1 MVKSKHEGG
10 KSSMIMPD
18 YTLFLQLANF
28 LFLLFILNIILYRPV
43 RQILGKR
50 KAEVD
55 GLQRS
60 VSELEGNANRFAGE
74 LEEGMAKARKAGYQE
89 KENLKN
95 QGLEEEKSLLKEAAS
110 ASGERMGQA
119 RTEMEK
125 KLLEARGALAK
136 ELSLFSKELAEKIL
150 GRSV

>member
-1 MVKSKHEGG
+1 
-10 KSSMIMPD
+10 MIMPD

-28 LFLLFILNIILYRPV
+28 LFLLFILNIILYRPI

-55 GLQRS
+55 GLQNS
-60 VSELEGNANRFAGE
+60 VSELEGKANRFAGE
-74 LEEGMAKARKAGYQE
+74 LEEGMAKARKSGYQE
-89 KENLKN
+89 KESLKH
-95 QGLEEEKSLLKEAAS
+95 QGVLKEAAA
-110 ASGERMGQA
+110 ASGERTGQA
-119 RTEMEK
+119 RAAMEK
-125 KLLEARGALAK
+125 KLAEARGALET

>member
-1 MVKSKHEGG
+1 
-10 KSSMIMPD
+10 MIMPD

-43 RQILGKR
+43 RRILGKR

-55 GLQRS
+55 GLQHS
-60 VSELEGNANRFAGE
+60 VNELEGNASRFAGE
-74 LEEGMAKARKAGYQE
+74 LEESMAEARKTGYEE
-89 KENLKN
+89 KQGLKD
-95 QGLEEEKSLLKEAAS
+95 QALEEEKALLKESTA

-119 RTEMEK
+119 RAEMGK
-125 KLLEARGALAK
+125 RLLEAKGALEK
-136 ELSLFSKELAEKIL
+136 EISLFSKEIVEKVL

>member
-1 MVKSKHEGG
+1 
-10 KSSMIMPD
+10 MIMPD

-55 GLQRS
+55 GLQNS
-60 VSELEGNANRFAGE
+60 VSELEGKANRFAGE
-74 LEEGMAKARKAGYQE
+74 LEEGMASARKSGYQE
-89 KENLKN
+89 KESLKS
-95 QGLEEEKSLLKEAAS
+95 QGMEEEKALLKEAAA

-119 RTEMEK
+119 RAAMEK
-125 KLLEARGALAK
+125 NLAEARGALK
-136 ELSLFSKELAEKIL
+136 TELSLFSKELAEKIL

>member
-1 MVKSKHEGG
+1 
-10 KSSMIMPD
+10 MIMPD

-28 LFLLFILNIILYRPV
+28 LFLLFILNIILYRPI

-55 GLQRS
+55 GLQNS
-60 VSELEGNANRFAGE
+60 VSELEGKANRFAGE
-74 LEEGMAKARKAGYQE
+74 LEEGMAKARKSGYQE
-89 KENLKN
+89 KESLKS
-95 QGLEEEKSLLKEAAS
+95 QGLEEEKTLLKEAAT

-119 RTEMEK
+119 RTAMEK
-125 KLLEARGALAK
+125 KLVEARGALET

>member
-1 MVKSKHEGG
+1 
-10 KSSMIMPD
+10 MIMPD

-28 LFLLFILNIILYRPV
+28 LILLFILNIILYKPV

-50 KAEVD
+50 KVEVD
-55 GLQRS
+55 GLQHS
-60 VSELEGNANRFAGE
+60 VSELDGKAGRFAGE
-74 LEEGMAKARKAGYQE
+74 LEEGMVQARKTGYQE
-89 KENLKN
+89 KESLKN
-95 QGLEEEKSLLKEAAS
+95 EGLEEEKTLLKKAAS

-119 RTEMEK
+119 RAEMQN
-125 KLLEARGALAK
+125 KLVEARGTLER

>member
-1 MVKSKHEGG
+1 
-10 KSSMIMPD
+10 MIMPD

-55 GLQRS
+55 GLQHA
-60 VSELEGNANRFAGE
+60 VSELEGKANLFAGE
-74 LEEGMAKARKAGYQE
+74 LEEGMAKARKSGYQE
-89 KENLKN
+89 KESLKG
-95 QGLEEEKSLLKEAAS
+95 QGQEEEKALLKEAAA

-119 RTEMEK
+119 RAAMEK
-125 KLLEARGALAK
+125 KLAEARGALEG

>member
-1 MVKSKHEGG
+1 
-10 KSSMIMPD
+10 MIMPD

-28 LFLLFILNIILYRPV
+28 LFLLFILNIILYRPI

-55 GLQRS
+55 GLQNS
-60 VSELEGNANRFAGE
+60 VSELEGKANRFAGE
-74 LEEGMAKARKAGYQE
+74 LEEGMAKARKSGYQE
-89 KENLKN
+89 KESLKS
-95 QGLEEEKSLLKEAAS
+95 QGLEEEKTLLKEAAT

-125 KLLEARGALAK
+125 KLLEARGALEK

>member
-1 MVKSKHEGG
+1 
-10 KSSMIMPD
+10 MIIPD

-55 GLQRS
+55 GLQHS
-60 VSELEGNANRFAGE
+60 VSELEGKANLFAGE
-74 LEEGMAKARKAGYQE
+74 LEEGMAKARKTGYQE
-89 KENLKN
+89 KESLKS
-95 QGLEEEKSLLKEAAS
+95 QGQEEEKALLKEAAT

-119 RTEMEK
+119 RAALEK
-125 KLLEARGALAK
+125 KLVEARGALET
-136 ELSLFSKELAEKIL
+136 ELGLFSKELAEKIL

>member
-1 MVKSKHEGG
+1 
-10 KSSMIMPD
+10 MIMPD

-28 LFLLFILNIILYRPV
+28 LFLLFILNIILYRPI

-55 GLQRS
+55 GLQNS
-60 VSELEGNANRFAGE
+60 VSELESKANRVAGE
-74 LEEGMAKARKAGYQE
+74 LEEGMAKARKSGYQE
-89 KENLKN
+89 KESLKS
-95 QGLEEEKSLLKEAAS
+95 QGLEEEKALLKEAAT

-119 RTEMEK
+119 RTAMEK
-125 KLLEARGALAK
+125 KLVEARGTLET

>member
-1 MVKSKHEGG
+1 
-10 KSSMIMPD
+10 MIMPD

-28 LFLLFILNIILYRPV
+28 LFLLFILNIILYRPI

-55 GLQRS
+55 GLQNS
-60 VSELEGNANRFAGE
+60 VSELESKANRFAGE
-74 LEEGMAKARKAGYQE
+74 LEEGMAKARKSGYQE
-89 KENLKN
+89 KESLKS
-95 QGLEEEKSLLKEAAS
+95 QGLEEEKALLKEAAT

-119 RTEMEK
+119 RTAMEK
-125 KLLEARGALAK
+125 KLVEARGTLET

>member
-1 MVKSKHEGG
+1 
-10 KSSMIMPD
+10 MILPD
-18 YTLFLQLANF
+18 WTLFLQLANF

-55 GLQRS
+55 GLQLS
-60 VSELEGNANRFAGE
+60 VSELEGNANRFAGD

-89 KENLKN
+89 KEGLKN
-95 QGLEEEKSLLKEAAS
+95 QGLEEEKKLLKEAAS

-119 RTEMEK
+119 RTEMEQ
-125 KLLEARGALAK
+125 KLLGARGTLEK
-136 ELSLFSKELAEKIL
+136 ELSVFSRELAEKIL
-150 GRSV
+150 GRSI

>member
-1 MVKSKHEGG
+1 MGF
-10 KSSMIMPD
+10 MIMPD

-28 LFLLFILNIILYRPV
+28 LFLLFILNILLYRPV

-55 GLQRS
+55 GLQNS

-74 LEEGMAKARKAGYQE
+74 LEESMAKARKTGHQE
-89 KENLKN
+89 KESLKN
-95 QGLEEEKSLLKEAAS
+95 QGLEEEKALLKEAAS

-119 RTEMEK
+119 RAEMGK
-125 KLLEARGALAK
+125 KLLEARGALEK

>member
-1 MVKSKHEGG
+1 
-10 KSSMIMPD
+10 MIMPD

-28 LFLLFILNIILYRPV
+28 LFLLFILNIILYRPI

-55 GLQRS
+55 GLQNS
-60 VSELEGNANRFAGE
+60 VSELESKADRFAGE
-74 LEEGMAKARKAGYQE
+74 LEEGKAKARKSGYQE
-89 KENLKN
+89 KESLKS
-95 QGLEEEKSLLKEAAS
+95 QGLEEEKALLKEAAT

-119 RTEMEK
+119 RTAMEK
-125 KLLEARGALAK
+125 KLAEARGALET

>member
-1 MVKSKHEGG
+1 
-10 KSSMIMPD
+10 MIMPD

-28 LFLLFILNIILYRPV
+28 LFLLFILNILLYRPV

-50 KAEVD
+50 RAEVD
-55 GLQRS
+55 GLQNS
-60 VSELEGNANRFAGE
+60 VSDLEGKANRFAGE
-74 LEEGMAKARKAGYQE
+74 LEESMAKTRKSGYEE
-89 KENLKN
+89 KESLKS
-95 QGLEEEKSLLKEAAS
+95 QGLEEEKAVLKEAAK

-125 KLLEARGALAK
+125 ELQRASGALEK
-136 ELSLFSKELAEKIL
+136 EISLFSRELAEKIL

>member
-1 MVKSKHEGG
+1 
-10 KSSMIMPD
+10 MIMPD

-55 GLQRS
+55 GLQNS
-60 VSELEGNANRFAGE
+60 VSELDGKANRFAGE
-74 LEEGMAKARKAGYQE
+74 LEEGMAKARKTGYQE
-89 KENLKN
+89 KESLKS
-95 QGLEEEKSLLKEAAS
+95 QGLEEEKTLLKEAAT

-119 RTEMEK
+119 RAEMEK
-125 KLLEARGALAK
+125 KLVEARGALEQ